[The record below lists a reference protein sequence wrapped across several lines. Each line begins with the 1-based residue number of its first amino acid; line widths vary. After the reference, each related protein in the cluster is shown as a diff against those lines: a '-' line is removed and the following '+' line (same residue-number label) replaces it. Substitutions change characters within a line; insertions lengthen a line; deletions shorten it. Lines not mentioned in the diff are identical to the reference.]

1 MFILGVL
8 NTSHVDLIIGEDAS
22 PIGWDL
28 PPNVSLWSEAGV
40 LFRKSA
46 LKLKLLKKEAKN
58 YVSCW
63 SYWRGRVS
71 NFWCTLS
78 DWLGCLSKFLTLIW
92 SFICRSIFKSL
103 WSGVFLPLSF
113 LITFSG
119 VLFATQLL
127 NEKLPLILILRVS
140 NFCCTLSLLRV
151 HQKIGWDVSPT
162 FDQLKHWSF
171 LMTLSHISVSTFLYL
186 FDCAFQDTSVV
197 LVWNRSRWRASHVC

>member
-1 MFILGVL
+1 MQSLWLVGTWLQMPPFYLKLEFLSQIAVRFDVGTIGKWIIGTISRWEKVLSLMLMLGEIPLMFILGVL

-22 PIGWDL
+22 PIGWAL

-119 VLFATQLL
+119 V
-127 NEKLPLILILRVS
+127 
-140 NFCCTLSLLRV
+140 
-151 HQKIGWDVSPT
+151 
-162 FDQLKHWSF
+162 
-171 LMTLSHISVSTFLYL
+171 
-186 FDCAFQDTSVV
+186 
-197 LVWNRSRWRASHVC
+197 